1 MHDGLYGIYVENI
14 ERNSGGMIER
24 GDRMKLLKYEDVV
37 KAVDEHT
44 NDDGRLDDDI
54 TCILE
59 EVPVANIG
67 LEKWLSQKIDD
78 AQREWDTYV
87 MEEAIPERNAYMNV
101 LNYLRMKGVIE

>member
-1 MHDGLYGIYVENI
+1 
-14 ERNSGGMIER
+14 
-24 GDRMKLLKYEDVV
+24 MKLLKYEDVV
-37 KAVDEHT
+37 KAVDKHT
-44 NDDGRLDDDI
+44 NDDGLLDDDI

-59 EVPVANIG
+59 EVPAANIE

-87 MEEAIPERNAYMNV
+87 VEEAIPERNAYMNV